1 MVWAAEHILAVCARD
16 VVKFFTLSTLSL
28 AVGRIGHGVVR
39 DDFQLPEGS
48 TLPVFRSDR
57 VRSLLKCTRLRTDQ
71 RLFRSKGFLR
81 RVPTWFLHVITLQ
94 TPGHLCLNTFPPEP
108 KSGTAR
114 FVKVIIINRIVYTDV
129 TDELFKNG
137 VTSGVT
143 LNEKAPRNS
152 VRRYF
157 VEIRRFELLTP
168 CLQSRC
174 STN

>member
-1 MVWAAEHILAVCARD
+1 MLLMSVLKLLRR
-16 VVKFFTLSTLSL
+16 L
-28 AVGRIGHGVVR
+28 
-39 DDFQLPEGS
+39 FQQP
-48 TLPVFRSDR
+48 
-57 VRSLLKCTRLRTDQ
+57 LKCTRLRTDQ

-81 RVPTWFLHVITLQ
+81 RVSTWFLHVITLQ

-157 VEIRRFELLTP
+157 VEIRILYCPFLNHFLFVVKNPQT
-168 CLQSRC
+168 SIIHY
-174 STN
+174 